1 MTFRKALLALIAA
14 GWLTAPAAA
23 EAECPIPNVLTNG
36 QVADATEVMENF
48 NAVADCAEAAAGN
61 SVTQTGA
68 PQTGEIAVYSGGQ
81 TITGGDLTG
90 DVTTSGSTATTLSDT
105 GVVAGSYISPN
116 ISIDSK
122 GRITAATSGS
132 GGSGTAIISAR
143 VRLDAN
149 QALVAGDYT
158 LIQFDVLEFEGVPG
172 LWGGAPDYAF
182 VVPTGVNRA
191 EIVGSSGVTTADLSG
206 YWQFFIRKNGIS
218 IAQDATSSDF
228 YGMGVLTSGVIAV
241 APGDELTFLI
251 RSSANK
257 TVGNTGTK
265 PFMSI
270 KLWSE

>member
-1 MTFRKALLALIAA
+1 MIRIGLFGILLAGCVAV
-14 GWLTAPAAA
+14 PAAA
-23 EAECPIPNVLTNG
+23 QTGCPVPNVLVNG

-48 NAVADCAEAAAGN
+48 NAIAECAETAAEN
-61 SVTQTGA
+61 SVTQTGT
-68 PQTGEIAVYSGGQ
+68 PQTGEIAIYSGAQ

-90 DVTTSGSTATTLSDT
+90 DVTTSGSTVTALADS
-105 GVVAGSYISPN
+105 GVVAGSYVSPN
-116 ISIDSK
+116 ISVDSK

-132 GGSGTAIISAR
+132 GGAGTAIISAR
-143 VRLDAN
+143 VRLDSS
-149 QALVAGDYT
+149 QSLVASEYT

-172 LWGGAPDYAF
+172 LWGGAPNYSF

-191 EIVGSSGVTTADLSG
+191 EVVGSSGVTSADLSG
-206 YWQFFIRKNGIS
+206 YWQFFIRKNGLS

-228 YGMGVLTSGVIAV
+228 YGMGVLSSGVIAV

-251 RSSANK
+251 RSSGNK
-257 TVGNTGTK
+257 TIGNTVTK